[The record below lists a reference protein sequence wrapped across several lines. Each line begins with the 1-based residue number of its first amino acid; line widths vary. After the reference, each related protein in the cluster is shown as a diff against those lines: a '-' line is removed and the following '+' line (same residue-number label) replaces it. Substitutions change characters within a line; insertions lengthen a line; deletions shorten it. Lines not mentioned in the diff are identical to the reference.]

1 MYNNVSNKY
10 RRFKKLNYLMFFKKT
25 LNLSIV
31 YSKRG
36 QEYKK
41 IFKEEQSIGILNI
54 LGSINNIEEYQKI
67 YNNA

>member
-10 RRFKKLNYLMFFKKT
+10 RRFKKLNYLMFFKKK

-54 LGSINNIEEYQKI
+54 LGSINNIEGYQKI